1 MVAGG
6 QGAGCVASHHA
17 ADIGGAGDV
26 ARGVVA
32 GGHGAVV
39 VSHHAADTGG
49 AGDVARGSAGGHGAV
64 VVSHHAANNVAAGY
78 IHVFQRQVLHR
89 ATGVEEVNHPHIVS
103 ILVDSQPRDGMVAAV
118 EGAGVSVIVV
128 SYRRP
133 LFASKVD
140 VVGQGAVQ
148 QEVALYG
155 FVPCQQAVGVVDLV
169 GIAVLRHG
177 VSRVFCRGEG
187 DGVGIFLARFPFGS
201 PLHPVGEGLAVV
213 EGAGDEGR
221 TRCHR
226 LRGYERGVGVAALVM
241 RGDYSR
247 VSILGGEACQP
258 HEHLLLGVVRQDDGD
273 PRRAVGEAECGV
285 AVAHRL
291 FLGYDEVAA
300 LEVFPGTLVGSYLHG
315 RRGCLASGVGPPRRD
330 GDVIV
335 VGPVVR
341 LIGGQRG
348 AGVVGGGGRHV
359 VCLHRA
365 ANQDAH

>member
-26 ARGVVA
+26 ARGVV
-32 GGHGAVV
+32 
-39 VSHHAADTGG
+39 
-49 AGDVARGSAGGHGAV
+49 AGGHGAV

-118 EGAGVSVIVV
+118 EGAGVSVLVV

-148 QEVALYG
+148 REVALYG

-187 DGVGIFLARFPFGS
+187 DGVGIFLAR
-201 PLHPVGEGLAVV
+201 LPVGIVLHLIDEDLAVG

-221 TRCHR
+221 ARRHR
-226 LRGYERGVGVAALVM
+226 LRGYEGGVGVAALVM
-241 RGDYSR
+241 RGDYGR
-247 VSILGGEACQP
+247 VAVLGGEAGQLDGRHP
-258 HEHLLLGVVRQDDGD
+258 LGVVRQDDGH

-291 FLGYDEVAA
+291 VLGGNKVAS
-300 LEVFPGTLVGSYLHG
+300 LEVLPGTLVGSYLHDG
-315 RRGCLASGVGPPRRD
+315 HCGLALGVGPPRRD

-335 VGPVVR
+335 VSPVVR
-341 LIGGQRG
+341 VGGGQRG
-348 AGVVGGGGRHV
+348 AGVVGGGGRHI